1 MAQRGSA
8 APGPSSKRL
17 ARGSSGEDESWS
29 EKENDLLWVH
39 VIDRGSMD
47 CTTDRGAHTDTERMN
62 AGRAYAHTVRRSE
75 LGTGLLDLLAA
86 AYAHAS
92 RDDWMERIAT
102 GRVTVDGQPAKAGHH
117 LAEGALIVYHRPPWV
132 EPAAPALD
140 LTALHDDGVLVVIH
154 KPAGLPVLPSEMYY
168 ENTVLRQLRS
178 LRRADETVPHPTH
191 RLGVGT
197 SGLLLCAVG
206 SQARAALSRAFERR
220 EVHKTYLA
228 LAAGHVPELPCA
240 CGGGTLSH
248 VRCAGCAGGAGGA
261 DCERRSSAS
270 EISARSEESTFEIG
284 CPIGPVPHC
293 SWAGSVHGAMPE
305 SGRGA
310 KAALSLVRV
319 VTRYAADAC
328 LPERS
333 LVEVRIPTGRP
344 HQIRIHMAYLG
355 HPLLGDPLYAVGG
368 LPRAVPPPEATGGGA
383 AESLSG
389 APDAKYE
396 ARPPLPRDG
405 GYALHA
411 WRVELPHPTSGELM
425 SFCAP
430 APPLLRA

>member
-1 MAQRGSA
+1 
-8 APGPSSKRL
+8 
-17 ARGSSGEDESWS
+17 
-29 EKENDLLWVH
+29 
-39 VIDRGSMD
+39 
-47 CTTDRGAHTDTERMN
+47 MN
-62 AGRAYAHTVRRSE
+62 AGRAYAHTVRRGE
-75 LGTGLLDLLAA
+75 LGTGLLDLLTA
-86 AYAHAS
+86 AYPHTS
-92 RDDWMERIAT
+92 RDEWTERIAT
-102 GRVTVDGQPAKAGHH
+102 GRVTVDGQLASADLQ

-140 LTALHDDGVLVVIH
+140 PIALHDDGVLVVLH

-168 ENTVLRQLRS
+168 ENTVLRQLQS
-178 LRRADETVPHPTH
+178 LRGADETVPHPTH

-228 LAAGHVPELPCA
+228 LAAGHVPEPRA

-248 VRCAGCAGGAGGA
+248 VRCAA
-261 DCERRSSAS
+261 E
-270 EISARSEESTFEIG
+270 SEESTIEIS

-293 SWAGSVHGAMPE
+293 SWAGSVHGAMAE
-305 SGRGA
+305 SGSGA
-310 KAALSLVRV
+310 KDALSIVRV
-319 VTRYAADAC
+319 VARYAADAC

-333 LVEVRIPTGRP
+333 LVQVRIPTGRP

-355 HPLLGDPLYAVGG
+355 HPLVGDPLYAVGG
-368 LPRAVPPPEATGGGA
+368 LPRAVPPPEATGGGEA
-383 AESLSG
+383 KSLST
-389 APDAKYE
+389 PDATGD
-396 ARPPLPRDG
+396 ARPPLPRDI

-411 WRVELPHPTSGELM
+411 WRVELPHPTSGERV

-430 APPLLRA
+430 PPPLLRA